1 MNRNTNMHFKDLPR
15 TKLKRSRFDRSHSLK
30 TTMNTGELTPIFLD
44 ETIMPG
50 DTVTLDMASVVREMT
65 PIVPVMDNA
74 YLDVYFFFIPHRL
87 VWEHWAEFW
96 GANDEPY
103 AQTNEYEIPQIKA
116 PTGGWKPGTLADYL
130 GLPTKVE
137 NIEVSA
143 LPMRA
148 YCKVWSDWF
157 RDENLKGAAYFPKGD
172 ALTEG
177 ANDGDYENNTY
188 KGAKLCK
195 VAKFHDYFTSALPSP
210 QKGEPVTIPLG
221 EWAPVQARW
230 EEDFIHPITVNET
243 LASQQY
249 PYSPNLVRPD
259 GGALLDS
266 GYKNLH
272 VRMASGNE
280 FSKLGV
286 GDSSAPDV
294 GAGIESIGFNNLW
307 ANLRLA
313 TSATINNLRLAYSIQ
328 KELEVMNRGGTRYIE
343 IIRNI
348 FGVESSDAR
357 LQRSE
362 YLGGKQIP
370 LNMTQVLQTSATTE
384 TEEAISPQG
393 NTGAYS
399 HTVDASS
406 LFTRSFEEHGILLG
420 CACIRTDHTYQQG
433 IEKQWLRRKRTDFY
447 VPQMANLGEM
457 PILNAEIYAQGNDED
472 NEVFGYQEAWADLR
486 YKPNRQTGMLRSN
499 AETGLDVWTY
509 ADDYATKPMLSS
521 EWIDEPKENVDRTI
535 AVTSQLAHQFVGDF
549 YFKYLHTRPMPVYS
563 IPGITDLM

>member
-1 MNRNTNMHFKDLPR
+1 MNRNTNMHFKNLPR
-15 TKLKRSRFDRSHSLK
+15 TKLKRSIFDRSHSLK
-30 TTMNTGELTPIFLD
+30 TTMNTGDLTPIFLD

-50 DTVTLDMASVVREMT
+50 DSVTLDMASVVREMT

-74 YLDVYFFFIPHRL
+74 YLDVYFFFIPMRL
-87 VWEHWAEFW
+87 LWEHWAEFW

-103 AQTNEYEIPQIKA
+103 AQENEYEIPQIKA
-116 PTGGWKPGTLADYL
+116 PTGGWNPGTLADYL

-157 RDENLKGAAYFPKGD
+157 RDENLKGAAYFPRGD
-172 ALTEG
+172 ALTQG
-177 ANDGDYENNTY
+177 ANTGDYENNTY

-210 QKGEPVTIPLG
+210 QKGEAVTIPLG
-221 EWAPVQARW
+221 DWAPVQARW
-230 EEDFIHPITVNET
+230 EGTRNITTNNLVD
-243 LASQQY
+243 LSQN
-249 PYSPNLVRPD
+249 PYSISISKQNGEDVTAGSHDLRVYKEEGNPTL
-259 GGALLDS
+259 
-266 GYKNLH
+266 GY
-272 VRMASGNE
+272 VVTETEGSVPADQ
-280 FSKLGV
+280 F
-286 GDSSAPDV
+286 
-294 GAGIESIGFNNLW
+294 GFNNLW
-307 ANLRLA
+307 TNLQLA
-313 TSATINNLRLAYSIQ
+313 TSATINSLRLAYSIQ
-328 KELEVMNRGGTRYIE
+328 KELEAMNRGGTRYIE

-370 LNMTQVLQTSATTE
+370 LNMTQVLQTSATEITE
-384 TEEAISPQG
+384 DERVSPQG

-406 LFTRSFEEHGILLG
+406 LFTKSFEEHGILMGL
-420 CACIRTDHTYQQG
+420 ACIRTDHTYQQG

-472 NEVFGYQEAWADLR
+472 TEVFGYQEAWADLR

-499 AETGLDVWTY
+499 ANTGLDIWTY
-509 ADDYATKPMLSS
+509 ADDYASKPMLSS

>member
-1 MNRNTNMHFKDLPR
+1 MNRNTNMHFKNLPR
-15 TKLKRSRFDRSHSLK
+15 TKLRRSRFDRSHSLK

-50 DTVTLDMASVVREMT
+50 DTVSLDMASVVREMT

-74 YLDVYFFFIPHRL
+74 YLDIYFFFIPHRL

-103 AQTNEYEIPQIKA
+103 TQTNEYEIPQIKA
-116 PTGGWKPGTLADYL
+116 PAGGWNAGTLADYL
-130 GLPTKVE
+130 GLPTKIE

-143 LPMRA
+143 LPFRA

-177 ANDGDYENNTY
+177 ANDGDYESNTY

-210 QKGEPVTIPLG
+210 QKGEAVTIPLG
-221 EWAPVQARW
+221 SWAPVQARW
-230 EEDFIHPITVNET
+230 NEDGSSTPITTNSTVT
-243 LASQQY
+243 SQYY
-249 PYSPNLVRPD
+249 PYAPNFVQANGEPL
-259 GGALLDS
+259 
-266 GYKNLH
+266 
-272 VRMASGNE
+272 ASGNTRRTIGIHE
-280 FSKLGV
+280 TNVYGTMYDTDVSPSGNIVHDNLG
-286 GDSSAPDV
+286 
-294 GAGIESIGFNNLW
+294 INNLW
-307 ANLRLA
+307 TNLQLA
-313 TSATINNLRLAYSIQ
+313 TSATINSLRLAYSIQ

-370 LNMTQVLQTSATTE
+370 LNMTQVLQTSATVE
-384 TEEAISPQG
+384 TEQAISPQG

-399 HTVDASS
+399 HTIDASS

-457 PILNAEIYAQGNDED
+457 PILNAEIYAQGTSED

>member
-30 TTMNTGELTPIFLD
+30 TTMNTGDLVPIFLD

-74 YLDVYFFFIPHRL
+74 YLDVYFFFVPMRL
-87 VWEHWAEFW
+87 IWEHWAEFW

-116 PTGGWKPGTLADYL
+116 PTGGWQPGTLADYL

-157 RDENLKGAAYFPKGD
+157 RDENLKGAAFFPKTD
-172 ALTEG
+172 ALTQG
-177 ANDGDYENNTY
+177 KNTGDYENTTY
-188 KGAKLCK
+188 KGGPLCK

-230 EEDFIHPITVNET
+230 ENNGTDPITINTTVDPT
-243 LASQQY
+243 QQY
-249 PYSPNLVRPD
+249 PYSVSIVNAGGGPSYDNSIHPLVASTNEGRARTIMSVDPNVTSQRD
-259 GGALLDS
+259 G
-266 GYKNLH
+266 
-272 VRMASGNE
+272 
-280 FSKLGV
+280 
-286 GDSSAPDV
+286 SSL
-294 GAGIESIGFNNLW
+294 GFNNLW
-307 ANLRLA
+307 ANLQLA

-370 LNMTQVLQTSATTE
+370 LNMTQVLQTSATL
-384 TEEAISPQG
+384 IDGDKVSPQG

-406 LFTRSFEEHGILLG
+406 LFTRSFEEHGIILG
-420 CACIRTDHTYQQG
+420 CCCIRTDHTYQQG

-457 PILNAEIYAQGNDED
+457 PILNAEIFAQGNDQD
-472 NEVFGYQEAWADLR
+472 TEVFGYQEAWADLR

-509 ADDYATKPMLSS
+509 ADDYETKPMLSS